1 MLKVEPKKENAPT
14 TTILKKESTNTFTP
28 EQLKLHWE
36 EFAVQRKKYQ
46 AEFQLLSQPY
56 GVEGTLIKL
65 SLLSPVQETMLG
77 NIKSDLI
84 NYLREKLNNDSILV
98 IGILQEH
105 DDKKV
110 IYTSRDKFEYLQGKI
125 PLLKEF
131 RDRLGLDTD
140 F

>member
-1 MLKVEPKKENAPT
+1 
-14 TTILKKESTNTFTP
+14 
-28 EQLKLHWE
+28 
-36 EFAVQRKKYQ
+36 
-46 AEFQLLSQPY
+46 
-56 GVEGTLIKL
+56 
-65 SLLSPVQETMLG
+65 MLG